1 MLDWS
6 LARAVRTSRQLYRS
20 GERRSAIE
28 QQPQGQ
34 KGEQDVR
41 QICVLAD
48 VEGGQVSVL
57 SDGGA

>member
-6 LARAVRTSRQLYRS
+6 LARAREHHHNCT

-28 QQPQGQ
+28 EQPQRQ
-34 KGEQDVR
+34 NGEQDVR